1 MANAASAG
9 RAQNYLLTQVTDGT
23 LTVGFRKLAAVSGN
37 EWAGLSNIHLYYFA
51 TMDEAAGYMDKVLAS
66 LSARAQ
72 TIIDFE
78 ADDTDPSKKPNCPQ
92 SIKDALKKNIEAVAT
107 ASDMQ
112 QKYALVQSFSACFD
126 QFVEGRAAYLAMVK
140 EAEMVSTVLNELRA
154 AQMIEEAEDKKVQA
168 VIDNFWGG
176 YINGSFSTEEAK
188 AMTELKNVSLR
199 PEIVDGTCMI
209 ASDAQ
214 MVFYT
219 TLINK
224 GERLNAKL
232 LTDIKYFTENQM
244 MNKLYNVFD
253 GNHHSITFNINAT
266 SDNAGLAKESD
277 GGTVKNLTILGK
289 IATANKYAAAVIGTA
304 AGGTTTI
311 SNVAS

>member
-1 MANAASAG
+1 
-9 RAQNYLLTQVTDGT
+9 
-23 LTVGFRKLAAVSGN
+23 
-37 EWAGLSNIHLYYFA
+37 
-51 TMDEAAGYMDKVLAS
+51 
-66 LSARAQ
+66 
-72 TIIDFE
+72 
-78 ADDTDPSKKPNCPQ
+78 
-92 SIKDALKKNIEAVAT
+92 
-107 ASDMQ
+107 
-112 QKYALVQSFSACFD
+112 
-126 QFVEGRAAYLAMVK
+126 
-140 EAEMVSTVLNELRA
+140 
-154 AQMIEEAEDKKVQA
+154 MIEEAEDKKVQA

-289 IATANKYAAAVIGTA
+289 IATANKYAAA
-304 AGGTTTI
+304 
-311 SNVAS
+311 